1 MRHEITAVDP
11 HSVAKRVGFQPGDWL
26 LTLNGEEIEDEID
39 YQALIAGARVE
50 AKIERNGRQ
59 MTLHIHKME
68 GEPLGL
74 HFGSTMDLSPR
85 TCRNNCIFYFIAQ
98 MPPGLR
104 ETLYVKDDDW
114 RYSLMMGNFLTLT
127 NMSEK
132 EFQRVLK
139 RKPSPLYISVHT
151 TNPDLRCKM
160 LHNRFAGNIMDKL
173 RRFKEAGIHFHCQI
187 VVCPG
192 YNDGQE
198 LLRTLHDLRTLAPAT
213 LTVAMV
219 PVGLTR
225 FREKLTQLKPFSQQQ
240 AAALLDLIAPFQEEC
255 RRTMGTTFAFPSD
268 EFYCL
273 AGRPIPEESWYE
285 DFPQI
290 ENGVGLLRRLESEM
304 EEADDFERR
313 FGGDEPV
320 PQKTYLIPTGVSAAP
335 HLNRMTRRFAP
346 EGVHVRVLPV
356 INRFF
361 GDTITVTG
369 LLTGGDV
376 LDALTPEVVEGVD
389 EILLCSVMLRSEG
402 DLFLDDMHIDT
413 FRQRAPRPVH
423 VTDNDGQSLY
433 DALRGR
439 FTD

>member
-39 YQALIAGARVE
+39 YQALIVGARVE

-85 TCRNNCIFYFIAQ
+85 TCRNNCIFCFIAQ

-139 RKPSPLYISVHT
+139 RRPSPLYISVHT

-346 EGVHVRVLPV
+346 EGAHVRVLPV

>member
-50 AKIERNGRQ
+50 ARIERNGRQ

-85 TCRNNCIFYFIAQ
+85 TCRNNCIFCFIAQ

-139 RKPSPLYISVHT
+139 RRPSPLYISVHT

-313 FGGDEPV
+313 FGGDEPA

-335 HLNRMTRRFAP
+335 HLNRMARRFAP